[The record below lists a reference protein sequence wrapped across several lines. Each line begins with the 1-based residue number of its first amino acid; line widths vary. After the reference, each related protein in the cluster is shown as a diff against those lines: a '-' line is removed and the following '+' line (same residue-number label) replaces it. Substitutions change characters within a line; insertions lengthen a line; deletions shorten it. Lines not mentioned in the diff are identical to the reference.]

1 MSVLCLELL
10 VGCAKSPSWYRIALP
25 VAWSLRDFGG
35 FTGFG
40 RVFLSWEGVFVRRGC
55 FLSCVGAASPLRK
68 GTPRNLS
75 KLIAGLF
82 LSSRSPRTRPNLSP
96 FAFSS

>member
-40 RVFLSWEGVFVRRGC
+40 RVFLSWEGVLSGVGGLNADSCAVR
-55 FLSCVGAASPLRK
+55 ALRMLILAQGYSSESIK
-68 GTPRNLS
+68 ADSRVIPILALPANTP
-75 KLIAGLF
+75 
-82 LSSRSPRTRPNLSP
+82 
-96 FAFSS
+96 

>member
-55 FLSCVGAASPLRK
+55 FCQAWVFFVMRWRCLTFAQGYSSESIKADSRVIPILALPAN
-68 GTPRNLS
+68 TP
-75 KLIAGLF
+75 
-82 LSSRSPRTRPNLSP
+82 
-96 FAFSS
+96 